1 MAEDLIDEIM
11 INIEPVVIGN
21 GIPLFAE
28 SDIEKRLS
36 FIESVRIADDIL
48 QVKYKV
54 NKNWKIFF
62 TSPNT
67 AYPVPLRSTQMLRTS
82 DDADTLH
89 VINFLIICFLW
100 LEIGD
105 WKFSK
110 QPEKTHILAK
120 QDIVD
125 TTMSA

>member
-1 MAEDLIDEIM
+1 MKLEPSFLLANSPKDAIEKAGAMNFESAILTGGSTINSAFMAEDLIDEIM

-54 NKNWKIFF
+54 NKN
-62 TSPNT
+62 
-67 AYPVPLRSTQMLRTS
+67 
-82 DDADTLH
+82 
-89 VINFLIICFLW
+89 
-100 LEIGD
+100 
-105 WKFSK
+105 
-110 QPEKTHILAK
+110 
-120 QDIVD
+120 
-125 TTMSA
+125 